1 MADRRPVAANPSGN
15 PRLRVCLRVA
25 EAGQVL
31 HRGCEGVRRWSV
43 AWAGAEHVGSAVEH
57 GEAGGVNGARAR
69 AGVRGEVGRK
79 QGESPESGEEEKKLI
94 GPFDPFSF
102 IEIGP
107 LSRY

>member
-1 MADRRPVAANPSGN
+1 MADRRPVSANPRGN

-31 HRGCEGVRRWSV
+31 HRGCEGVQRWSV